1 MTAYKKI
8 KWGIIGLGNIAHQF
22 AKDLALVSD
31 AELTA
36 VGSRTMDKAKSFA
49 NQYNVKNIYG
59 SYDEL
64 IADPDLDIVYI
75 ATPHDSH
82 ASLTIKSLEQNKH
95 VLCEKPIALHY
106 NEAVQMIETSR
117 TQHKFFME
125 AFWTRFN
132 PSVQETLAKIK
143 NKEIGEVKYINA
155 DFAFNV
161 GTPQGRM
168 IDINTGGGSLLDMGV
183 YPLFLAYVVLGI
195 PDKILASANFYES
208 GADKQTSMI
217 LQYDNAQAVLHSSF
231 VSPSDMVATI
241 SGTEGRIRLNTV
253 WHETQSYSLIKNN
266 HVVDYQFPT
275 KGKGFTYEIEEC
287 HLCIRNQRIES
298 EIWSHQNSL
307 DLIKIVDEVRNQT
320 GLKFPSEKQLN

>member
-1 MTAYKKI
+1 MATYKKI

-22 AKDLALVSD
+22 AKDLALVPD

-36 VGSRTMDKAKSFA
+36 VGSRTITKAQKFA
-49 NQYNVKNIYG
+49 EQYTAKKAYG

-64 IADPDLDIVYI
+64 IADPDIDILYI

-82 ASLTIKSLEQNKH
+82 SSLTIKSLEQNKH

-106 NEAVQMIETSR
+106 NEAIQMIKASKA
-117 TQHKFFME
+117 QHKFFME

-132 PSVQETLAKIK
+132 PSVQEALAKIK

-168 IDINTGGGSLLDMGV
+168 IDISTGGGSLLDMGV

-195 PDKILASANFYES
+195 PDKILASANFYDT

-217 LQYDNAQAVLHSSF
+217 LQYDNAQSILHSSF

-241 SGTEGRIRLNTV
+241 SGTEGRIRLNAI
-253 WHETQSYSLIKNN
+253 WHETQSYALIKNN
-266 HVVDYQFPT
+266 HSVAYQFPT

-287 HLCIRNQRIES
+287 HQCIRNKKIES

-307 DLIKIVDEVRNQT
+307 DLITIVDEVRKQT
-320 GLKFPSEKQLN
+320 GLEFPSEKQLN